1 MNILITTAT
10 FSIDVFP
17 SGLRAVYN
25 PFERKLTEE
34 EITALMEQ
42 YQPVGMVAGVEPLT
56 RRVLERA
63 KNLKIISRCGVGL
76 DSVDLE
82 AAAEL
87 GIRVLNT
94 PGAPTASVAE
104 LTVGLILCL
113 ARRINT
119 NDANMRNGLF
129 SGPTGCMVKDK
140 TVGIIGCGRIGTRV
154 AKLLEAFECRLVGYD
169 PQIAE
174 HDLCR
179 MVSLEELIGISDII
193 SLHNPYSKA
202 NHHMIGEREFDRMK
216 KTALLVNVSRGG
228 LVDEAA
234 LYQALAEGKIAG
246 AALDCFENEPYDGP
260 LTKLENTVFSPHVGS
275 AALEGRLLMEKQAL
289 DNLLKGMAGL
299 KLTE

>member
-1 MNILITTAT
+1 M
-10 FSIDVFP
+10 
-17 SGLRAVYN
+17 
-25 PFERKLTEE
+25 
-34 EITALMEQ
+34 
-42 YQPVGMVAGVEPLT
+42 
-56 RRVLERA
+56 
-63 KNLKIISRCGVGL
+63 
-76 DSVDLE
+76 
-82 AAAEL
+82 
-87 GIRVLNT
+87 
-94 PGAPTASVAE
+94 
-104 LTVGLILCL
+104 ILCL

-129 SGPTGCMVKDK
+129 SGPTGCMVKEK

-154 AKLLEAFECRLVGYD
+154 AKLLEAFECGLVGYD
-169 PQIAE
+169 PQITE
-174 HDLCR
+174 HSLCR

-202 NHHMIGEREFDRMK
+202 NHHMIGEQEFGRMK
-216 KTALLVNVSRGG
+216 KTALLVMVSRGG

-260 LTKLENTVFSPHVGS
+260 LIKLENTVFSPHVGS